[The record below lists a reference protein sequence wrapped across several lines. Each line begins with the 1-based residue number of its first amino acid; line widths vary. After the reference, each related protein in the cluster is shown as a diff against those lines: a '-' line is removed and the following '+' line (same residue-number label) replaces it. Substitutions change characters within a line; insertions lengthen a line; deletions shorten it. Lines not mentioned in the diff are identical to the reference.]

1 MKYSNILQE
10 TEVKNLRI
18 LMDLLQ
24 GLFLWWLWRP
34 LTSLNY
40 DLRYNLDSFSAYQTL
55 ERLFE
60 KTNLGTRLLEV
71 LIFQHRFWCA
81 FQVEVAV

>member
-10 TEVKNLRI
+10 TEVKNLKI

-24 GLFLWWLWRP
+24 GVFLWWLWRS
-34 LTSLNY
+34 LATLNY
-40 DLRYNLDSFSAYQTL
+40 DLRHNLDSFSAHQTL

-60 KTNLGTRLLEV
+60 KTNLVTRLLKV
-71 LIFQHRFWCA
+71 LIFQYRF
-81 FQVEVAV
+81 